1 MGILSIVLIVIWAS
15 MILTGIY
22 GLVKGYFYGE
32 QDKVKKHE
40 PNAYRKWI
48 KLSSVFVILCGV
60 INVVWIIWSVCM
72 IILSIFPGIITLIG
86 ELIGILV
93 PVNTVYLLLIF
104 LLYCMTFY
112 LFLKIS
118 KHNEEIIKL
127 NYEIAN
133 LKKEIS
139 KKKLRRIIKLVIA

>member
-60 INVVWIIWSVCM
+60 INVV
-72 IILSIFPGIITLIG
+72 LSILDGFAAAGDWKYVIFIC
-86 ELIGILV
+86 V
-93 PVNTVYLLLIF
+93 TVVV
-104 LLYCMTFY
+104 
-112 LFLKIS
+112 
-118 KHNEEIIKL
+118 
-127 NYEIAN
+127 
-133 LKKEIS
+133 
-139 KKKLRRIIKLVIA
+139 VIAAAAVAYVCIVKPADKAMGIESEFDKILKDNK